1 MLKLVPLI
9 YFMVKASICLLIDTS
24 TSGTMKL
31 LGILSL
37 LEFSASMVY
46 SLLAKIIPLVRYSF
60 LVIFLFHNNYI

>member
-1 MLKLVPLI
+1 
-9 YFMVKASICLLIDTS
+9 MVKASICLLIDTS

-46 SLLAKIIPLVRYSF
+46 NLLAKIIPLVRYSF

>member
-1 MLKLVPLI
+1 
-9 YFMVKASICLLIDTS
+9 MVKASICLLIDTS

-46 SLLAKIIPLVRYSF
+46 NLLAKIIPLVRYSF
-60 LVIFLFHNNYI
+60 LSNFSFP

>member
-1 MLKLVPLI
+1 
-9 YFMVKASICLLIDTS
+9 MVKASICLLIDTS